1 MTLRKDYRN
10 IEKMLPNW
18 KYAFKKMRAIIAILT
33 MVQIPVYLSLSL
45 QRTLKLQGKSESN

>member
-1 MTLRKDYRN
+1 
-10 IEKMLPNW
+10 MLPNW

>member
-1 MTLRKDYRN
+1 
-10 IEKMLPNW
+10 MLPNW
-18 KYAFKKMRAIIAILT
+18 KYAFKTMRAIIAILT